1 MFVQPIAAPTEDFDD
16 RLEWACTEV
25 GLLIERTTLLTH
37 PGSVHWHL
45 RRPQQKGPLEVT
57 WLPDENRAWFAVH
70 ANRQAP
76 WIEDA
81 IAQLL
86 VLVAEEA
93 V

>member
-1 MFVQPIAAPTEDFDD
+1 MFVQPIDAPTEDFDD
-16 RLEWACTEV
+16 RLERASSAF

-45 RRPQQKGPLEVT
+45 RRPQQKGTLEVT
-57 WLPDENRAWFAVH
+57 WLPDKSRAWFAVH

-81 IAQLL
+81 IVHLL
-86 VLVAEEA
+86 VLAAEEA